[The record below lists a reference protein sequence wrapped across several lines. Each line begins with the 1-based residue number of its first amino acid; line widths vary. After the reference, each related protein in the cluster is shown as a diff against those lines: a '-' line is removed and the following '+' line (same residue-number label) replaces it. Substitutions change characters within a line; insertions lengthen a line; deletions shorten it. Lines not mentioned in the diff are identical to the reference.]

1 MRESHNMTTT
11 IDAEK
16 MHRQHVDEAIREAR
30 MRADML
36 DRMYTEYSDKFMRD
50 SCANKADVLR
60 TLCNEIERLRL
71 LIGGGRN
78 V

>member
-1 MRESHNMTTT
+1 MRVSHNMTTT

-16 MHRQHVDEAIREAR
+16 LHRQHVDEAIREAR
-30 MRADML
+30 ARANTL
-36 DRMYTEYSDKFMRD
+36 DGMYTEYSDDFMRD
-50 SCANKADVLR
+50 SCRRKAETLR
-60 TLCNEIERLRL
+60 TLCDEVERLRL